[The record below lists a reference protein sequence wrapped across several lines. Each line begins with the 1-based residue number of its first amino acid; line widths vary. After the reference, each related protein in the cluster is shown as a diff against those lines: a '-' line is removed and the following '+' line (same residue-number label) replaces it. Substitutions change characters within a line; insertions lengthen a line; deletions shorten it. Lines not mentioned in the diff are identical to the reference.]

1 MLALF
6 DDVTGS
12 ILIHI
17 VQNISLSLENKF
29 QYFLRDLYFFFICFF
44 CMSCS
49 KKLKFWLNTTGT
61 AALGGTAAV
70 AGAGALGAATVGAG
84 VLGAGALGAG
94 ALGAGALGAGALG
107 AGALGAGALGTA
119 AVAGTA
125 ALGGGALITSATV
138 AAGLGA
144 TALGAGLGAVCG
156 EANAGSCGR
165 LDSNFDAFDGTVNVL
180 GTSLDRKLETDLS
193 NSTRFFEVFE

>member
-6 DDVTGS
+6 DDITGS

-29 QYFLRDLYFFFICFF
+29 QYFLRDLYFFFIFF
-44 CMSCS
+44 CKPCS

-84 VLGAGALGAG
+84 ALGAG
-94 ALGAGALGAGALG
+94 ALGTGALGAGAPG

-180 GTSLDRKLETDLS
+180 GTSLDRKLEADLS

>member
-1 MLALF
+1 MNP
-6 DDVTGS
+6 T
-12 ILIHI
+12 
-17 VQNISLSLENKF
+17 
-29 QYFLRDLYFFFICFF
+29 
-44 CMSCS
+44 
-49 KKLKFWLNTTGT
+49 
-61 AALGGTAAV
+61 GTAAV
-70 AGAGALGAATVGAG
+70 AGTGALGAATVGAG
-84 VLGAGALGAG
+84 VLGAGAIGAGALGAG

-107 AGALGAGALGTA
+107 AGVLGAGALGTA

-165 LDSNFDAFDGTVNVL
+165 LNSNFDAFDGTVNVL
-180 GTSLDRKLETDLS
+180 GTSLDRKLQDDL
-193 NSTRFFEVFE
+193 NNNTKFFEVLKIVLDTHFVPDLNHIFFRQMIVHFLQLLGPQV

>member
-6 DDVTGS
+6 DDITGS

-29 QYFLRDLYFFFICFF
+29 QYFLRDLYFFSLFVFF
-44 CMSCS
+44 CKPCS

-84 VLGAGALGAG
+84 ALGAG
-94 ALGAGALGAGALG
+94 ALGTGALGAGAPG